1 MPSAV
6 DTQETCG
13 YCSAQAS
20 VRLGGCAGTVE
31 VEEEASTPGKPRM
44 VVYRT
49 PAAVRAR
56 LARVRVTVVEIC
68 G

>member
-1 MPSAV
+1 VGTVVLKPVYVWVVA
-6 DTQETCG
+6 
-13 YCSAQAS
+13 
-20 VRLGGCAGTVE
+20 LGAVE